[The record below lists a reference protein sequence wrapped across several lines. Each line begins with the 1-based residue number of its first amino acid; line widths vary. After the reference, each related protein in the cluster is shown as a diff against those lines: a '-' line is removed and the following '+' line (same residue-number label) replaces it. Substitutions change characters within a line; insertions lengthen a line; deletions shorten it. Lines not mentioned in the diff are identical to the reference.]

1 MTNANDPVFP
11 CSHLDVEDENR
22 DRIIRKYQVCLTK
35 RELFSMAMQAAWI
48 VALGPGNVRDAP
60 TAEQFAGCAVQSA
73 DALIAALSPCYKD
86 DG

>member
-35 RELFSMAMQAAWI
+35 REHFAALTLQGF
-48 VALGPGNVRDAP
+48 VANPKNYLAFHPKDDA
-60 TAEQFAGCAVQSA
+60 EYCIRLA
-73 DALIAALSPCYKD
+73 DALIAALSKD
-86 DG
+86 EK